1 MDETSLCKYCL
12 GCNALED
19 KNFKEKRNC
28 KNFISGVT
36 NYQELILKSLK
47 DMKNKK

>member
-1 MDETSLCKYCL
+1 MDETSLCVYCL

-28 KNFISGVT
+28 KNFISGVP
-36 NYQELILKSLK
+36 NYQELMFNA
-47 DMKNKK
+47 MKNTKK

>member
-1 MDETSLCKYCL
+1 MDATSLCKYCL

-28 KNFISGVT
+28 KNFIPGVP
-36 NYQELILKSLK
+36 NYQELMLNA
-47 DMKNKK
+47 MKNNKK